1 MNLFSIIIALH
12 RISNR
17 LKKTIPVLPVLLV
30 LCSCEELI
38 TVNLKDEQPK
48 VVIESFITNSPNPIK
63 VKITKSQDFF
73 NQSGF
78 TPVKNAIVQLEYLN
92 VKEKLIEKANG
103 NYVSLATKAI
113 IGMTYSLKIV
123 TGGETYSASVELP
136 PPVPIDTAYFQ
147 PGLFQDEGLNVVVE
161 FRDPVKTENYYR
173 VKLYR
178 KDIYAVNEYY
188 LLTDVFSNGN
198 KIVAP
203 ILYRNFLPGDTVVI
217 ELLNLERNTWRYF
230 KGLGELIEQG
240 INSQAPGNPTS
251 NFSGDALGVFG
262 AYGTSS
268 YKISIPL
275 KTGTK

>member
-1 MNLFSIIIALH
+1 LNIFNSIVALH
-12 RISNR
+12 RISKNF
-17 LKKTIPVLPVLLV
+17 KKTIPLLPVLL
-30 LCSCEELI
+30 LFCSCEELI
-38 TVNLKDEQPK
+38 TVNLKDERPK
-48 VVIESFITNSPNPIK
+48 VVIESFITNEAFPVM

-78 TPVKNAIVQLEYLN
+78 TPVRKAIVQLEYLS
-92 VKEKLIEKANG
+92 VKEKLIEQANG
-103 NYVSLATKAI
+103 HYVSLATKGIA
-113 IGMTYSLKIV
+113 GMTYSIKVV
-123 TGGETYSASVELP
+123 TGGETFSASVELP

-147 PGLFQDEGLNVVVE
+147 PGLFQNEGLNVVVE

-178 KDIYAVNEYY
+178 KGLYAVNEYY
-188 LLTDVFSNGN
+188 LLTDAFSNGD

-203 ILYRNFLPGDTVVI
+203 IFYRNFVPGDTVVV
-217 ELLNLERNTWRYF
+217 ELLNLERNTWKYF

-251 NFSGDALGVFG
+251 NFSGGALGVFG

-268 YKISIPL
+268 YKVSIPL